1 MIPRRA
7 IATEKIPV
15 EFDRARL
22 AELGVS
28 VVAAQIVAP
37 DGYHH
42 DPEAL
47 ARALVRAA
55 QRRVRNGRAVR

>member
-7 IATEKIPV
+7 LETEKIPV

-22 AELGVS
+22 GELGVN

>member
-1 MIPRRA
+1 MVPRRA
-7 IATEKIPV
+7 LVTEKIPV
-15 EFDRARL
+15 EFDRRRL
-22 AELGVS
+22 GELGVR
-28 VVAAQIVAP
+28 VVAAQIVAE

-55 QRRVRNGRAVR
+55 QRRVRGGRALL

>member
-1 MIPRRA
+1 M
-7 IATEKIPV
+7 TEKIPV
-15 EFDRARL
+15 EFDRARMS
-22 AELGVS
+22 ELGVR
-28 VVAAQIVAP
+28 VVAAQIVAA